1 MPGFNG
7 INCTEKCPFPT
18 YGKRCQML
26 CKCNKDQCDASTGCS
41 SNFDGIPFFIRNVV
55 SIHLYLYCLHV

>member
-18 YGKRCQML
+18 YGNICQML
-26 CKCNKDQCDASTGCS
+26 CKCNKDQCDVSTGCS
-41 SNFDGIPFFIRNVV
+41 TLSEGILDF
-55 SIHLYLYCLHV
+55 LQ

>member
-18 YGKRCQML
+18 YGNRCQML
-26 CKCNKDQCDASTGCS
+26 CKCNKDQCDVSTGCS
-41 SNFDGIPFFIRNVV
+41 TLSEGILDF
-55 SIHLYLYCLHV
+55 LE